1 MLCWYYNRIRWE
13 LNNTLDCYNI
23 STITL
28 DFMKLFSKAKNWNV
42 HLKIWTKETITK
54 REYIN
59 GDMWES
65 EIETQEL
72 KQTLSQCGLKSRF
85 DAKANSWWSNWYK
98 ILITNNCHRYFSQIC
113 SWILF
118 TTTCI
123 TLYATN
129 TVWDKHWLL
138 QFWVIYISICIYMYK
153 CAPCICI
160 YIYMH
165 HVSVWFLVL
174 KHFDIN
180 LLSFQLFHANEWL

>member
-1 MLCWYYNRIRWE
+1 ME
-13 LNNTLDCYNI
+13 
-23 STITL
+23 
-28 DFMKLFSKAKNWNV
+28 LFSKVKNWNV
-42 HLKIWTKETITK
+42 HLKIWTKKTITK
-54 REYIN
+54 REYVN

-65 EIETQEL
+65 EIETWEL
-72 KQTLSQCGLKSRF
+72 KQSLSQCCLKSRF
-85 DAKANSWWSNWYK
+85 DTKANSWWSNWYK

-118 TTTCI
+118 TRSCI

-129 TVWDKHWLL
+129 TVWDTYWLL
-138 QFWVIYISICIYMYK
+138 QCWVIYIYIYVYMYIY
-153 CAPCICI
+153 APCICI

-174 KHFDIN
+174 QHFFIN